1 MCHRCDCA
9 PPREGNT
16 TSLSS
21 LGGELKEFICLADRG
36 DAAAQRALALKMGSM
51 PDAIADKINTVAGD
65 SIGDIILEDMGGY
78 YAVIE
83 EYRELLQ
90 EEGIL
95 S

>member
-1 MCHRCDCA
+1 
-9 PPREGNT
+9 
-16 TSLSS
+16 
-21 LGGELKEFICLADRG
+21 
-36 DAAAQRALALKMGSM
+36 MGSM